1 MAGHKYCMR
10 THDQIDKIKQRI
22 EDPYEIKNFLST
34 EEQSYLINLF
44 ESNKNDINSP
54 TVYKN
59 TGPVTLD
66 LMSFKQDPVVNN
78 LINKLTFIIVP
89 FKITA
94 AFFFFTDYPHIIH
107 NDDTF
112 ELPES
117 VYKGIT
123 IPLRIDGN
131 SIPKLCF
138 FDQFY
143 FHGPAKFF
151 NGDENI
157 PTYYNKQVYEYSQ
170 VDGVVD
176 NMYFDESTR
185 CSYLTH
191 LKPKWLKGLTFW
203 GTLNWK
209 PGSAL
214 VFDSTRLHCA
224 SDFRQ
229 QGIKSKLGISIFTK
243 L

>member
-1 MAGHKYCMR
+1 MR
-10 THDQIDKIKQRI
+10 TIKQIAGIKSRI
-22 EDPYEIKNFLST
+22 SDPFEIKDFLT
-34 EEQSYLINLF
+34 ADEILHLINLF
-44 ESNKNDINSP
+44 EINKQDANSP
-54 TVYKN
+54 VVYKN
-59 TGPVTLD
+59 TGPITLD
-66 LMSFKQDPVVNN
+66 IKPYLLDTVVSKVIDNIRKSIGSFE
-78 LINKLTFIIVP
+78 
-89 FKITA
+89 ITA
-94 AFFFFTDYPHIIH
+94 GFFFNTDYPHIIH

-112 ELPES
+112 ELPDG
-117 VYKGIT
+117 VYKAVT
-123 IPLRIDGN
+123 IPLRIEG
-131 SIPKLCF
+131 SGIPKLCF

-143 FHGPAKFF
+143 FHGPSKFF
-151 NGDENI
+151 NGETNV

-209 PGSAL
+209 PGNAL